1 MRFVLFSIVT
11 FLLLPAHTGSGQS
24 RRDVAEGGDTVLLKG
39 FLVEGGR
46 VNVIEGQ
53 VGLVSGSKSIVPLKP
68 TQTFSNGDTIYSGPT
83 GRAEIILSP
92 GYYLRLDR
100 NSLVSLLDLSSD
112 NLKLK
117 LWRGSLILEV
127 ATNEMPTISDYE
139 EPRKQ
144 LSYEP
149 VSILTPDAEYIV
161 VKGGGYR
168 FNVGSMNNSDL
179 SVVKGLAFVSGSRIR
194 HGTMASIEKGKV
206 VISAI
211 KSQDE
216 FDRWNLVRAGLLV
229 KANHSLSKE
238 HWYKQIQNNRAYV
251 SVTDPKDPSRA
262 KQRLTVSAE
271 TGVVVLAENAFV
283 SPAAEI
289 NWRKLNAGE
298 TLTNGDRVRT
308 AVESRAE
315 IHPYATCF
323 LFLGSNTEIVFRE
336 DEGRVA
342 IELIRGSAIAI
353 IESNSVSLEPA
364 VLTIVENKFE
374 HKISQRGNYRITAND
389 GSSDLLVYNGPT
401 RVPAREVPPSRKQ
414 LPSDIAEIGVEFD
427 KLTGDS
433 FDVWSYRR
441 SRLPMIRAFQH
452 YLGPFGGMWFFQE
465 ATGQY
470 IFVPARWEYGSPYG
484 GKYSVRFAED
494 TSRRRLKPNPSSDPF
509 PPPFRPIRPNKP
521 GSYP

>member
-1 MRFVLFSIVT
+1 MRFVLFIVVT
-11 FLLLPAHTGSGQS
+11 CVLLPPPTGSGQS
-24 RRDVAEGGDTVLLKG
+24 RRDVAEGDDSVLLKG
-39 FLVEGGR
+39 FLVDGGR
-46 VNVIEGQ
+46 VNVIEGE
-53 VGLVSGSKSIVPLKP
+53 VGLVSDSKTVVPLKAK
-68 TQTFSNGDTIYSGPT
+68 QTFASGNTIYSGQT

-100 NSLVSLLDLSSD
+100 NSLVSLLDLSPE

-127 ATNEMPTISDYE
+127 ATNEMPTISEYE
-139 EPRKQ
+139 TPRKQ

-168 FNVGSMNNSDL
+168 FNVRSTSDSDL

-194 HGTMASIEKGKV
+194 HGMMASIEKGRV
-206 VISAI
+206 VTSAI

-251 SVTDPKDPSRA
+251 SITDPKDPSRA
-262 KQRLTVSAE
+262 RERLTVSAE
-271 TGVVVLAENAFV
+271 TGVVVLAENALV
-283 SPAAEI
+283 SPGAEI

-315 IHPYATCF
+315 IQSYATCF

-364 VLTIVENKFE
+364 VLTIVGNKFE
-374 HKISQRGNYRITAND
+374 HKISERGNYRITANG

-401 RVPAREVPPSRKQ
+401 RVPAKETSPSRKQ

-427 KLTGDS
+427 KLTGDA

-441 SRLPMIRAFQH
+441 SRLPMIRAFEQ

-470 IFVPARWEYGSPYG
+470 TFVPARWEYSSPYG

-494 TSRRRLKPNPSSDPF
+494 TARRRLKTNPSRDPF
-509 PPPFRPIRPNKP
+509 PPPFKPIRPQQP
-521 GSYP
+521 GSKP

>member
-1 MRFVLFSIVT
+1 MRFVLFIVVT
-11 FLLLPAHTGSGQS
+11 CVLLPPPTSSGQS
-24 RRDVAEGGDTVLLKG
+24 RREVAEGDDSVLLKG

-46 VNVIEGQ
+46 VNVIEGE
-53 VGLVSGSKSIVPLKP
+53 VGLVSDSKTVVPLKAK
-68 TQTFSNGDTIYSGPT
+68 QTFASGNTIYSGQT

-100 NSLVSLLDLSSD
+100 NSLVSLLDLSPE

-127 ATNEMPTISDYE
+127 ATNEMPTISEYE
-139 EPRKQ
+139 TPRKQ

-168 FNVGSMNNSDL
+168 FNVRSASDSDL

-194 HGTMASIEKGKV
+194 HGMMASSEKGKV
-206 VISAI
+206 VTSAI

-251 SVTDPKDPSRA
+251 SITDPKDPSRA
-262 KQRLTVSAE
+262 RERLTVSAE
-271 TGVVVLAENAFV
+271 TGVVVLAENALV
-283 SPAAEI
+283 SPGAEI

-315 IHPYATCF
+315 I
-323 LFLGSNTEIVFRE
+323 
-336 DEGRVA
+336 
-342 IELIRGSAIAI
+342 
-353 IESNSVSLEPA
+353 
-364 VLTIVENKFE
+364 
-374 HKISQRGNYRITAND
+374 
-389 GSSDLLVYNGPT
+389 
-401 RVPAREVPPSRKQ
+401 
-414 LPSDIAEIGVEFD
+414 GVEFD
-427 KLTGDS
+427 KLTGDA

-441 SRLPMIRAFQH
+441 SRLPMIRAFEQ
-452 YLGPFGGMWFFQE
+452 YLGPFGGMWFLQE

-470 IFVPARWEYGSPYG
+470 TFVPARWEYSSPYG

-494 TSRRRLKPNPSSDPF
+494 TSRRRLKSNPSRDPF
-509 PPPFRPIRPNKP
+509 PPPFKPIRPQQP
-521 GSYP
+521 GSKP